1 MKWIDKSELKNIKQF
16 NYGSFSHVFEAYYNG
31 ILFCYKQFRKDY
43 PDDIL
48 NNLCELT
55 EEDYSNEF
63 VPPLMMVFENG
74 KIVGY
79 LSDLKKNAIELD
91 EIFDLKKRKLLLKQA
106 KLVLQKLHTKYSR
119 VHGDINHANF
129 IYDEKKMQAYLIDFD
144 SSLKF
149 GQKVGSTISFPSY
162 LMEYLKYYP
171 FDYLADI
178 YEFNLQTLVL
188 LARKNHQDILN
199 GIKDGNYPIS
209 EKFPEAR
216 KLCRELTLTETNKK
230 ISGEFII
237 DYL

>member
-1 MKWIDKSELKNIKQF
+1 MKSINKNELILVKQF

-31 ILFCYKQFRKDY
+31 KLYCYKQFRRDY

-48 NNLCELT
+48 NNICDMT
-55 EEDYSNEF
+55 EEEYDVEF
-63 VPPLMMVFENG
+63 APPLIIVYDNE
-74 KIVGY
+74 KIIGY
-79 LSDLKKNAIELD
+79 LSDLKKETKELD
-91 EIFDLKKRKLLLKQA
+91 EVFDLKKRKILLMKA
-106 KLVLQKLHTKYSR
+106 KLVLQKLHTKYNR

-149 GQKVGSTISFPSY
+149 GQEVGSTISFPSY

-171 FDYLADI
+171 FDYLVDI

-188 LARKNHQDILN
+188 LARKNHQDILK
-199 GIKDGNYPIS
+199 GIKEGNYPIS

-230 ISGEFII
+230 ISGEFIV